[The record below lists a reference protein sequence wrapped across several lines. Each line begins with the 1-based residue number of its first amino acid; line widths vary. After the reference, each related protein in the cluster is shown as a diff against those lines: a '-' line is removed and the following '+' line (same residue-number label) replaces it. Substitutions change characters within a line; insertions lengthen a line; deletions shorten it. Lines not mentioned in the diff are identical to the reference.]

1 MSDRE
6 DLGFKGPVH
15 ELALEKPGATIER
28 STWLFDTTGRLLRY
42 AERNKDGTEYV
53 TDYRYDDQGRRIE
66 PAQPTRISTAADG
79 SGTEIGEIGPGA
91 EGIAWHRF
99 KQLRGA
105 FGFAGVRE
113 ATRVLTSFDPR
124 GIPAEVIFFNQQ
136 DEVLTRAIFE
146 TDKRG
151 NIARAAFYG
160 GAQPPLKL
168 SKIYPRLTSASNKE
182 VLLPLV
188 EADALQSEVS
198 FEYDAAGN
206 LIGKEY
212 LIAGISRGKSRYTY
226 NAQGDMMMAEE
237 NDAPPVR
244 FEYTY
249 DSCGNWIRQT
259 VHHAGGSDESH
270 RIITYYED

>member
-1 MSDRE
+1 MARVTDFMSDRE

-28 STWLFDTTGRLLRY
+28 STWLFDSDGKLLRY
-42 AERNKDGTEYV
+42 AERNQDGTAYV

-66 PAQPTRISTAADG
+66 PTQPTRMATAADG
-79 SGTEIGEIGPGA
+79 SWTEIGEIRPGA
-91 EGIAWHRF
+91 EAIAWHRF

-105 FGFAGVRE
+105 LGFAGVRE
-113 ATRVLTSFDPR
+113 ATRVVTRFDPR
-124 GIPAEVIFFNQQ
+124 GIPAEVIF
-136 DEVLTRAIFE
+136 L
-146 TDKRG
+146 
-151 NIARAAFYG
+151 
-160 GAQPPLKL
+160 
-168 SKIYPRLTSASNKE
+168 KIYQRLTSASDRE
-182 VLLPLV
+182 MLRSLV
-188 EADALQSEVS
+188 EADGLQSEVK

-206 LIGKEY
+206 LIGKES
-212 LIAGISRGKSRYTY
+212 LIAGISRGESRYTY
-226 NAQGDMMMAEE
+226 NAQGDMITAEE

-249 DSCGNWIRQT
+249 DHFGDWIRQA